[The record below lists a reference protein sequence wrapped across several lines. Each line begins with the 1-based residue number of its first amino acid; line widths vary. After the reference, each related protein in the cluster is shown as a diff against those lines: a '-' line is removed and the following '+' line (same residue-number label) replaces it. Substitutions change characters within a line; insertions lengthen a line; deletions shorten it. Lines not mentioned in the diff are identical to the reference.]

1 MAIFRTPY
9 PQNCPPETGV
19 WFGKKGVEQFC
30 TGHSLGG
37 LPRSCY
43 FGDSMRQPVSTLS
56 QAPCDAVPRDPQ
68 PAVPHPS
75 PLVRPISPSLKA
87 TTPQVKIMSTVMS
100 HLPVALGTM
109 LAIALGS
116 PLAAQAAPLE
126 ALQQASNRQ
135 SLPGESSLFPTS
147 DWAALTQ
154 IVPGTTMAGPRSPHL
169 HSVFAT
175 SSNQDP
181 PHRGDDRRQ

>member
-1 MAIFRTPY
+1 MR
-9 PQNCPPETGV
+9 Q
-19 WFGKKGVEQFC
+19 
-30 TGHSLGG
+30 
-37 LPRSCY
+37 
-43 FGDSMRQPVSTLS
+43 DSMRQDSMRQRIPTLS
-56 QAPCDAVPRDPQ
+56 QASYDAVPRASLLGVPQ
-68 PAVPHPS
+68 PSPS
-75 PLVRPISPSLKA
+75 GCPLSPSLKA

-126 ALQQASNRQ
+126 SLQQIPSQ
-135 SLPGESSLFPTS
+135 PSLPGASAPAQAPFQSSART
-147 DWAALTQ
+147 ALAQITQ
-154 IVPGTTMAGPRSPHL
+154 GDATVGQRSPHL
-169 HSVFAT
+169 RIVFAT